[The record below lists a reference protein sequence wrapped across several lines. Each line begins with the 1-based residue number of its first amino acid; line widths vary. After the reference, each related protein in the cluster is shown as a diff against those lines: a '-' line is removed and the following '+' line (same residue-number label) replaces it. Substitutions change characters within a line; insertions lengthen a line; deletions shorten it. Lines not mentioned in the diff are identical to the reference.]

1 VIAVYPGSFDPIT
14 SGHFDI
20 IERAAGLYDKLVV
33 LIATNSSKKPAFTG
47 DEREQMI
54 GASLQAKNLKNVHVD
69 CFSEGLLVDYVE
81 AQGAQVIIK
90 GLRAV
95 SDFEY
100 EFAMA
105 LLNRR
110 LRPNIETV
118 FMMTSG
124 EYSFLSSSMVK
135 EIASLGGEIEGLVPP
150 PVLPLLRE
158 KFKSAKRKKP

>member
-1 VIAVYPGSFDPIT
+1 LIAVYPGSFDPIT

-20 IERAAGLYDKLVV
+20 IERAAGLYETLIVLV
-33 LIATNSSKKPAFTG
+33 ATNSSKSPGFTV
-47 DEREQMI
+47 EQRMEMI
-54 GASLQAKNLKNVHVD
+54 QAALQAKNLKNVRVD
-69 CFSEGLLVDYVE
+69 CFSEGLLVDYVK
-81 AQGAQVIIK
+81 AQGARVIIK

-124 EYSFLSSSMVK
+124 EYSYLSSSMVK

-150 PVLPLLRE
+150 PILPLLRE
-158 KFKSAKRKKP
+158 KFKPAKRNKP